1 MPKSCLYTPEQFLSN
16 KHPQQFFVFPA
27 TITISTGTAI
37 ALAAGTAVAGVA
49 AAGASMYAAN
59 KQEQATNR
67 ANKAAAKATAASKA
81 ESLAASK
88 EGFED
93 TNELLETYRPEQE
106 TLTGRFSTGLNA
118 NVDKY
123 AEDTDAAISNYNKA
137 VEGLV
142 GKSDANAAA
151 FALRSKN
158 IAAESAD
165 ETFNYNKSK
174 FEEFSAFSDK
184 MSQANQKTRQGLI
197 NDANP
202 SWQAQKEQAA
212 LDNLQGMQGILS
224 SDVVAQAAR
233 AGAEGSVGSG
243 VAGGALGYLRT
254 ARDFGK
260 MADLEKKEAQQRS
273 LAWQQ
278 QIYDQEV
285 AGTQVGVGD
294 VYNTNG
300 LNVQQVYN
308 NNQANSL
315 SLLGAQN
322 EGLQYG
328 MTGLNNALSTKGTA
342 ATNTMSS
349 RNAALS
355 QAYTQESEVL
365 RDYISGKVG
374 AVTDRTN
381 VKLGQSSQGLSN
393 SYASANRTLQSGLA
407 SASMIGGAIAGI
419 GGSVGGAISGGA
431 FGGGSYGGYSSYSSL
446 AKS

>member
-1 MPKSCLYTPEQFLSN
+1 MSMGI
-16 KHPQQFFVFPA
+16 
-27 TITISTGTAI
+27 TITTGTGL
-37 ALAAGTAVAGVA
+37 ALMAAGTAVAGVA
-49 AAGASMYAAN
+49 AAGASMYAAS
-59 KQEQATNR
+59 KQEEATNK
-67 ANKAAAKATAASKA
+67 ANRAAAKATAASKK

-93 TNELLETYRPEQE
+93 TNKLLETYRPEQE

-142 GKSDANAAA
+142 GKADANAEA

-158 IAAESAD
+158 LAVESAD

-212 LDNLQGMQGILS
+212 LDNLQGMQGIIS
-224 SDVVAQAAR
+224 TDVAAQVAR
-233 AGAEGSVGSG
+233 AGAEGSLGSG
-243 VAGGALGYLRT
+243 VAGGALGYNRT
-254 ARDFGK
+254 ARDFGLTSL
-260 MADLEKKEAQQRS
+260 DLKQQGQRGA

-308 NNQANSL
+308 NKQANSL

-393 SYASANRTLQSGLA
+393 AYASANRTLQSGLA

-419 GGSVGGAISGGA
+419 GGSVGGAIAGGA

-446 AKS
+446 AK

>member
-1 MPKSCLYTPEQFLSN
+1 MSMGI
-16 KHPQQFFVFPA
+16 
-27 TITISTGTAI
+27 TITTGTGL
-37 ALAAGTAVAGVA
+37 ALMAAGTAVAGVA
-49 AAGASMYAAN
+49 AAGASMYAAS
-59 KQEQATNR
+59 KQEEATNR
-67 ANKAAAKATAASKA
+67 ANRAAAKATAASKK
-81 ESLAASK
+81 ESLAAAK
-88 EGFED
+88 EGFEEH
-93 TNELLETYRPEQE
+93 NKLLETYRPEQE
-106 TLTGRFSTGLNA
+106 SLTGRFSTGLNA

-142 GKSDANAAA
+142 GKADANAEA

-158 IAAESAD
+158 LAVESAD

-212 LDNLQGMQGILS
+212 LDNLQGMQGIIS
-224 SDVVAQAAR
+224 TDVAAQVAR
-233 AGAEGSVGSG
+233 AGAEGSLGSG
-243 VAGGALGYLRT
+243 VAGGALGRNLV
-254 ARDFGK
+254 ARDFGGTAQDMK
-260 MADLEKKEAQQRS
+260 TKAQQRS

-308 NNQANSL
+308 NKQANSL

-393 SYASANRTLQSGLA
+393 AYASANRTLQSGLA

>member
-1 MPKSCLYTPEQFLSN
+1 MSMGI
-16 KHPQQFFVFPA
+16 
-27 TITISTGTAI
+27 TITTGTGL
-37 ALAAGTAVAGVA
+37 ALMAAGTAVAGVA
-49 AAGASMYAAN
+49 AAGASMYAAS
-59 KQEQATNR
+59 KQEEATNR
-67 ANKAAAKATAASKA
+67 ANRAAAKATAASKK
-81 ESLAASK
+81 ESLAAAK
-88 EGFED
+88 EGFDEQ
-93 TNELLETYRPEQE
+93 NKLLETYRPEQE
-106 TLTGRFSTGLNA
+106 SLTGRFSTGLNA

-142 GKSDANAAA
+142 GKADANAEA

-158 IAAESAD
+158 LAVESAD

-224 SDVVAQAAR
+224 TDVAAQAAR

-243 VAGGALGYLRT
+243 VSGGALGYNRT
-254 ARDFGK
+254 ARDFGGTAQDMK
-260 MADLEKKEAQQRS
+260 TKAQQIS

-308 NNQANSL
+308 NKQANSL

>member
-1 MPKSCLYTPEQFLSN
+1 MSMGI
-16 KHPQQFFVFPA
+16 
-27 TITISTGTAI
+27 TITAGTGL
-37 ALAAGTAVAGVA
+37 ALMAAGTAVAGVA
-49 AAGASMYAAN
+49 TAGAAMYASH
-59 KQEQATNR
+59 KQEQATDKANR
-67 ANKAAAKATAASKA
+67 AATKATNASKK

-93 TNELLETYRPEQE
+93 TNKLLETYRPEQE
-106 TLTGRFSTGLNA
+106 GITGRFSTGLNS

-123 AEDTDAAISNYNKA
+123 AEETDAAISNYNKA

-142 GKSDANAAA
+142 GKSDANAEA
-151 FALRSKN
+151 FSMRSKN

-197 NDANP
+197 NASNP

-212 LDNLQGMQGILS
+212 LDNLQMQQGILS
-224 SDVVAQAAR
+224 ADVAAQAAR
-233 AGAEGSVGSG
+233 SGAEGSVGSG
-243 VAGGALGYLRT
+243 VAGGALGYNRT
-254 ARDFGK
+254 ARDFGLTSL
-260 MADLEKKEAQQRS
+260 DLKQKGQQGA

-322 EGLQYG
+322 QGLQYG
-328 MTGLNNALSTKGTA
+328 MTGLNNALSTKGAA
-342 ATNTMSS
+342 ATNNMTS

-355 QAYTQESEVL
+355 QAYTQESETL

-393 SYASANRTLQSGLA
+393 SYANANRTLQSGLA
-407 SASMIGGAIAGI
+407 SASMIGGAIAGV
-419 GGSVGGAISGGA
+419 GGAVGGAISGGA
-431 FGGGSYGGYSSYSSL
+431 FGGGSYGGYSSS
-446 AKS
+446 KPITRTGMQNPM

>member
-1 MPKSCLYTPEQFLSN
+1 MSMIG
-16 KHPQQFFVFPA
+16 A
-27 TITISTGTAI
+27 GITTGTGL
-37 ALAAGTAVAGVA
+37 ALMAAGTAVAGVA

-67 ANKAAAKATAASKA
+67 ANRAAAKATAASKA

-106 TLTGRFSTGLNA
+106 SLTGRFSTGLNA

-123 AEDTDAAISNYNKA
+123 AEDIDAAISNYNKA

-243 VAGGALGYLRT
+243 VSGGALGYNRT

-419 GGSVGGAISGGA
+419 GGSVGGAIAGGA

>member
-1 MPKSCLYTPEQFLSN
+1 MRLTDHESNPILSGVIVWFGGGSKPKAPKGPWT
-16 KHPQQFFVFPA
+16 
-27 TITISTGTAI
+27 
-37 ALAAGTAVAGVA
+37 
-49 AAGASMYAAN
+49 
-59 KQEQATNR
+59 
-67 ANKAAAKATAASKA
+67 ASKA
-81 ESLAASK
+81 EFEAASK

-93 TNELLETYRPEQE
+93 TNKLLETYRPAQE
-106 TLTGRFSTGLNA
+106 ELTGRFSTGLNA

-243 VAGGALGYLRT
+243 VSGGALGYNRT

-419 GGSVGGAISGGA
+419 GGSVGGAIAGGA